1 MDNYKEINIDLLCYD
16 FTNQIKATINSCGLS
31 ISVVESL
38 MKNLMI
44 EIEQAKNKH
53 LILKLQEREKELEQ
67 FEQDVVVELPV
78 SRIGEE

>member
-1 MDNYKEINIDLLCYD
+1 MDNYKETNIDLLCYD

-44 EIEQAKNKH
+44 EI
-53 LILKLQEREKELEQ
+53 
-67 FEQDVVVELPV
+67 
-78 SRIGEE
+78 